1 MTTSTSTLS
10 DLTELTSHYLQ
21 TEVEVRVA
29 DVTRNLNPRAEGTY
43 TVKVRNADAP
53 RGIRLHDVTVHIKA
67 SSDVAQL
74 SANAPTMLET
84 RAGGSR
90 SEPLLPDDALV
101 QELYVFFPDVST
113 GVEPNDVLEPGEE
126 LAFDMPYRANR
137 RGTAQIT
144 AHVHASF
151 LTTDLFPRTNG
162 PSNGKD
168 VTVG

>member
-74 SANAPTMLET
+74 QRQRADHVGDPCRRQPVRAPVA
-84 RAGGSR
+84 R
-90 SEPLLPDDALV
+90 
-101 QELYVFFPDVST
+101 
-113 GVEPNDVLEPGEE
+113 
-126 LAFDMPYRANR
+126 
-137 RGTAQIT
+137 
-144 AHVHASF
+144 
-151 LTTDLFPRTNG
+151 
-162 PSNGKD
+162 
-168 VTVG
+168 